1 MTIGRIAPARRPAL
15 SKAQRM
21 HADDTLT
28 HARPLRR
35 LLIWFAALTLLLGG
49 CGTDDQR
56 DPTLGWSA
64 EKLYAE
70 AQDEMRSGRYGAAIK
85 MLERLE
91 ARYPFGRWAQQA
103 QIDIAY
109 AQFKDNE
116 RALALASTDR
126 FLKQF
131 PAHPA
136 LDYVYYLRGLINFNE
151 QQGWLA
157 SLGGQDLSERDL
169 RAARDSFDA
178 FREVIT
184 RFPDSKYAA
193 DAEARMKYLV
203 NAMASG
209 EVHIARYYFTRGAW
223 VAAINRAQGAIAQYP
238 QAPAIEEALY
248 IAMQAYERLGL
259 EDMRK
264 DTERVMRA
272 NFPRSAFLSGGLREV
287 ERRWWQVW
295 R

>member
-1 MTIGRIAPARRPAL
+1 MRAIEKRSPAPTGSIRLALLAWLGALCLAL
-15 SKAQRM
+15 SA
-21 HADDTLT
+21 
-28 HARPLRR
+28 
-35 LLIWFAALTLLLGG
+35 

-70 AQDEMRSGRYGAAIK
+70 ARDEMRSGRYAAAIK

-103 QIDIAY
+103 RIDIAY
-109 AQFKDNE
+109 AHFKDND
-116 RALALASTDR
+116 RALALSATDR

-131 PAHPA
+131 PSHDA

-157 SLGGQDLSERDL
+157 TLGRQDLSERDL

-178 FREVIT
+178 FREVVT
-184 RFPDSKYAA
+184 RFPESKYAA

-209 EVHIARYYFTRGAW
+209 EVHIARYYYTRGAY
-223 VAAINRAQGAIAQYP
+223 VAAINRAQAAIAEYP
-238 QAPAIEEALY
+238 RAPAIEEALF
-248 IAMQAYERLGL
+248 IAMQSYEQLGMQ
-259 EDMRK
+259 DHRN
-264 DTERVMRA
+264 DTEKVLKA
-272 NFPRSAFLSGGLREV
+272 NFPRSEFLARGFKTV
-287 ERRWWQVW
+287 DRRWWQVW

>member
-1 MTIGRIAPARRPAL
+1 M
-15 SKAQRM
+15 Q
-21 HADDTLT
+21 ADDTLP

-35 LLIWFAALTLLLGG
+35 LLVWLAALTLMLGG

-178 FREVIT
+178 FREVVT
-184 RFPDSKYAA
+184 RFPDSRYAA

-248 IAMQAYERLGL
+248 ITMQAYERLGL

-272 NFPRSAFLSGGLREV
+272 NFPRSALLSGGLREV

-295 R
+295 K

>member
-1 MTIGRIAPARRPAL
+1 M
-15 SKAQRM
+15 Q
-21 HADDTLT
+21 ADDSFF
-28 HARPLRR
+28 HARLLRPLRV
-35 LLIWFAALTLLLGG
+35 LLSALALMLAG

-70 AQDEMRSGRYGAAIK
+70 AQDEMRSGRYAAAIK

-178 FREVIT
+178 FREVVT
-184 RFPDSKYAA
+184 RFPESRYAA

-209 EVHIARYYFTRGAW
+209 EVHIARYYFSRGAW

-264 DTERVMRA
+264 DTERVMKA
-272 NFPRSAFLSGGLREV
+272 NFPRSQLLARGFRQED
-287 ERRWWQVW
+287 RRWWQVW

>member
-1 MTIGRIAPARRPAL
+1 
-15 SKAQRM
+15 M

-35 LLIWFAALTLLLGG
+35 LLVWMAALALMLGG

-178 FREVIT
+178 FREVVT
-184 RFPDSKYAA
+184 RFPDSRYAA

-248 IAMQAYERLGL
+248 ITMQAYERLGL

-272 NFPRSAFLSGGLREV
+272 NFPRSALLSGGLREV

-295 R
+295 K

>member
-1 MTIGRIAPARRPAL
+1 MTIRRIAPACGPAL

-21 HADDTLT
+21 QADDTLP

-35 LLIWFAALTLLLGG
+35 LLVWLAALTLMLGG

-169 RAARDSFDA
+169 RAARESFDA
-178 FREVIT
+178 FREVVT
-184 RFPDSKYAA
+184 RFPDSRYAA

-248 IAMQAYERLGL
+248 ITMQAYERLGL

-272 NFPRSAFLSGGLREV
+272 NFPRSALLSGGLREV

-295 R
+295 K

>member
-1 MTIGRIAPARRPAL
+1 MVWLACVGAICLAL
-15 SKAQRM
+15 GA
-21 HADDTLT
+21 
-28 HARPLRR
+28 
-35 LLIWFAALTLLLGG
+35 
-49 CGTDDQR
+49 CGTDEQR

-70 AQDEMRSGRYGAAIK
+70 ARDEMRSGRYGAAIK

-109 AQFKDNE
+109 SHFKDND
-116 RALALASTDR
+116 RALALAATDR

-131 PAHPA
+131 PAHES
-136 LDYVYYLRGLINFNE
+136 LDYIYYLRGLINFNE

-157 SLGGQDLSERDL
+157 TLGRQDLSERDL

-178 FREVIT
+178 FREVVT
-184 RFPDSKYAA
+184 RFPDSKYAG

-209 EVHIARYYFTRGAW
+209 EVHIARYYFTRGAY
-223 VAAINRAQGAIAQYP
+223 VAAINRAQAAVAEYP
-238 QAPAIEEALY
+238 RAPAIEEALY
-248 IAMQAYERLGL
+248 IAMQAYDRLGMQ
-259 EDMRK
+259 DHRN
-264 DTERVMRA
+264 DTERVLKA
-272 NFPRSAFLSGGLREV
+272 NFPRSEFLARGFKADD
-287 ERRWWQVW
+287 RRWWQVW

>member
-1 MTIGRIAPARRPAL
+1 MQAIEKHRPAL
-15 SKAQRM
+15 MSAHR
-21 HADDTLT
+21 
-28 HARPLRR
+28 
-35 LLIWFAALTLLLGG
+35 LIWLACVGAILLALGA

-56 DPTLGWSA
+56 DPTIGWSA

-70 AQDEMRSGRYGAAIK
+70 ARDEMRSGRYAAAIK

-109 AQFKDNE
+109 AHFKDNE
-116 RALALASTDR
+116 RALAMAATDR

-131 PAHPA
+131 PSHES
-136 LDYVYYLRGLINFNE
+136 LDYIYYLRGLINFNE

-157 SLGGQDLSERDL
+157 TLGRQDLSERDL

-184 RFPDSKYAA
+184 RFPGSKYAA
-193 DAEARMKYLV
+193 DAESRMKYLV

-209 EVHIARYYFTRGAW
+209 EVHIARYYYTRGAY
-223 VAAINRAQGAIAQYP
+223 VAAINRAQGAIAEYP
-238 QAPAIEEALY
+238 RAPAIEEALY
-248 IAMQAYERLGL
+248 IAMQAYERLGMQ
-259 EDMRK
+259 DHRA
-264 DTERVMRA
+264 DTERVLKA
-272 NFPRSAFLSGGLREV
+272 NFPRSEFLARGFKTDD
-287 ERRWWQVW
+287 RRWWQVW

>member
-1 MTIGRIAPARRPAL
+1 MTIRRIAPARGPAL

-35 LLIWFAALTLLLGG
+35 LLVWMAALALMLGG

-178 FREVIT
+178 FREVVT
-184 RFPDSKYAA
+184 RFPDSRYAA

-248 IAMQAYERLGL
+248 ITMQAYERLGL

-272 NFPRSAFLSGGLREV
+272 NFPRSALLSGGLREV

-295 R
+295 K